1 MAYKRLFISIISILM
16 ILIVP
21 FIIYLY
27 NFNST
32 AFNKDLYKEEFSKYN
47 VYNNLKDYDIE
58 KINNDVLTYLK
69 FEKKN
74 ELIENDFFNEREKI
88 HLLDVKDLIQTIL
101 NIYYFSM
108 ILIILLVITLIIF
121 LKFNFRIIV
130 KKLLLISIIGNL
142 LTLLDAVMFFLL
154 SNFNFDFVFDSFHKT
169 FFSPGTFTF
178 NPELENIVVL
188 YTENLFFDFLAK
200 MISNTILSSIIIL
213 FFSLLLIFIFFRPNF
228 LKFFQKISTEITKN
242 RKV

>member
-1 MAYKRLFISIISILM
+1 MDNKRLLISVVSILM

-21 FIIYLY
+21 VVIYLY

-32 AFNKDLYKEEFSKYN
+32 AFNKYLYKEEFSKYN

-58 KINNDVLTYLK
+58 KINNDVLNYLQ
-69 FEKKN
+69 FEKN
-74 ELIENDFFNEREKI
+74 NNLIENNFFNEREKI
-88 HLLDVKDLIQTIL
+88 HLLDVKYLIQTIL
-101 NIYYFSM
+101 SIYYFS
-108 ILIILLVITLIIF
+108 IISIILLVITLIIF
-121 LKFNFRIIV
+121 LKFNFKIIA
-130 KKLLLISIIGNL
+130 KKLLIILAVGNL

-188 YTENLFFDFLAK
+188 YTENLFFDVLVK
-200 MISNTILSSIIIL
+200 IILNTILSSIII
-213 FFSLLLIFIFFRPNF
+213 FSFSILVLFIFFKPNF
-228 LKFFQKISTEITKN
+228 NKFFKKISTGKTKN
-242 RKV
+242 RKI